1 MLSIGAGA
9 SERADAIHDVAP
21 PVPVAVS
28 IESSPPDGRDAYPI
42 GATISVRVTF
52 DEAVTVDQTAGSPSL
67 ALTLG
72 DRKRRAIYSNG
83 SNTRHL
89 VFRYRVTDGDADA
102 DGVAVPA
109 DGLALNDGSIRDAA
123 DNPTVLTTPAV
134 SDQPGQRVDGEQPNP
149 IAVRAVSVAGREV
162 SIAFD
167 EPLDEGSVPAIDAFH
182 VIGEESAYSVTSVSV
197 EGASVWLALSPA
209 VPEAEAFVSL
219 TYMEPVHAS
228 APSIRDTVGNAAA
241 SFGSDWYAESPETAD
256 RASRAAREL
265 RTTEKESIGDILARK
280 TLRTPAQRKVSSQ
293 LLDARRAQVQE
304 PTVTAEPVRQ
314 QTMEA
319 GAMDERVLVDIRADV
334 TPEVL
339 ARIRELGGTVVNSVP
354 RYRSVRAEL
363 PLAAVES
370 LAELDEVQAIRP
382 ADMPVT
388 HRQLPEPSSVVRTG
402 TVHVVRSSK
411 EDTSEGDV
419 AHRADVAR
427 STYGVDGTG
436 IGVGVISDGVETLAD
451 QQATGDVAARVTVLP
466 GRAGGPIPFA
476 CGGRSNGSEGTALL
490 EIVHDLAPGAELFF
504 ADGISGAAQMAQNIE
519 DLCTAGAD
527 IIVDDIKYL
536 GAAFQDDVI
545 ARAVSTVTANGC
557 HYFSAAGNGGNK
569 NDETASVWEGD
580 FTAGSALDLI
590 GVGSGLV
597 VHDFGGG
604 VTGNEITKDSTLS
617 IVLEWSDPAGGSAND
632 YDLFLIGADNLVN
645 SGSANTQDGTQD
657 PIESIRSSCSPN
669 REGDRLVIIKNAG
682 AEDRYLRLSYA
693 REGLA
698 ITTAGHTFGHAAS
711 EDAIGVAAVD
721 VADAGGADGVF
732 DGTESVE
739 TYSSDGPRRIFFEA
753 DGTPITP
760 GDFSSTGGRV
770 LQKPDLAAADGVSTS
785 TPGFSTFRGTSAAAP
800 HAAAIAALMLEAA
813 GGSANVTQDDL
824 RAAMTGAALDIEAMG
839 VDRDSGAGIVM
850 APGAVDAV
858 DVAVA
863 DRNGAPTVANAPAD
877 QTLAPGGD
885 AVTIELTG
893 VFSDP
898 DDDPLTYT
906 VWLSNAERLSLSGLT
921 GTAFTLTPLA
931 PGRYVVT
938 VVATDPEGLS
948 AVLTFEVTVTV
959 GDRDYDADDDGLI
972 EVGNLA
978 QLHAMRFDLDGD
990 GLVDEPANWS
1000 QYHMAFVEGS
1010 WDMGCPAGCIGY
1022 ELTADLD
1029 FDTDGDGDIGAG
1041 DDYWN
1046 NGRGWRPVGAGNAF
1060 RATFEGN
1067 GHTVSNL
1074 FIHRN
1079 RYAGLFGTVV
1089 DGVVRGVGLLDVD
1102 VTGDSLVGGLVGYK
1116 GDGEIS
1122 GSYVTGSVSGDD
1134 YVGGLVGRSGA
1145 PFVDDES
1152 HSAVTGSYST
1162 AHVSGREFVGG
1173 LVGLGS
1179 VITAS
1184 YATGHVEGTESVGG
1198 LVGRN
1203 DHPITASY
1211 ATGRVEGRENVGG
1224 LVGFGT
1230 RRTTITAAYATGLVS
1245 GDEKVGGLVGWDR
1258 RTKAERFSASYWD
1271 IHTSGHAI
1279 GPRGRTTTELQAP
1292 TDYGG
1297 IYRTWNVDLD
1307 GDTVA
1312 NDPWDFGTSAQY
1324 PVLAVD
1330 LDGNGEATWKEFG
1343 HQLRAGPVLT
1353 ASTSAGQPVVLTWS
1367 AADTS
1372 HWSPPPELAYTLIR
1386 DDGTTVEIL
1395 ASNLAGLRYTDSDV
1409 TAGAAYTYQVA
1420 AVVDGGAP
1428 ARSALVEVVAGV
1440 ANQPPMIVVG
1450 TLRDRTLQVGASEV
1464 VDVAGAFSDLDDA
1477 LTYAASSSDVD
1488 VARVSVSGA
1497 QVTITS
1503 VAAGRTTITV
1513 TATETGSTN
1522 RSVTQSFQVL
1532 VWTGTG
1538 FDYDADDDGLIDIAT
1553 LAQLDAVRYDLDG
1566 DGVPVHRELEAGFSV
1581 EVEPVVYAE
1590 AFPAAA
1596 TGMGCPSG
1604 GGCTGYELETDLDF
1618 DTNGDGRADAGDEY
1632 WDHGKGW
1639 EPISEVGFAFRA
1651 VFEGNRHTIRNLFIR
1666 RFTAGLFGGNAG
1678 VIRRVRLIDVDVSA
1692 TAWVGG
1698 LVAQSRGE
1706 IHASYVTG
1714 RVAGEDWVGGLVGSS
1729 FGGLAGTSGG
1739 GTITA
1744 SYSTARVTGTDKW
1757 VGGLV
1762 GVNSGAISGSYAT
1775 GRVSGYGQVGGLI
1788 GCHIRRGSV
1797 VASYATGIVS
1807 GRGDVGG
1814 LIGSTECSAGSPVV
1828 TASYATG
1835 RVSGRSNVGGLIGLH
1850 CGSLA
1855 AGYATGPVWGG
1866 SHVGGLIGSTG
1877 CSADNA
1883 VVTASYW
1890 DTVTS
1895 GLSSSAAGTGQT
1907 TSALQAP
1914 TDYSG
1919 AIYAD
1924 WNVDLDGNGT
1934 NDDPWDFGTASQYP
1948 ALKMNFDGQGAT
1960 TWQEFGR
1967 QLRAG
1972 PTLTAKAG
1980 ATGVTLIWTA
1990 VDTSHWSP
1998 APAVTYTLYRDGR
2011 TGVKI
2016 LAENLSG
2023 LGYTDTDVTVGET
2036 YTYGVAAVITGGEAT
2051 RGAVVVDL
2059 SVNSPPVPVG
2069 TLPDRWLH
2077 VGDAAG
2083 VEAGEAFE
2091 DPEDDALTYTAA
2103 SSATGVATV
2112 SVSGT
2117 RVTIT
2122 PVAAGTATITVTATD
2137 AGGSSASTTQA
2148 FTVTVLPSS
2157 AIDYD
2162 TDDDGLIEISHLA
2175 QLDAVRHDLNGSGRN
2190 FDAVHAE
2197 AFPDGGDVLACGG
2210 LLGCVGYE
2218 LNADL
2223 DFDTDRSGEADAGD
2237 AYWNDGAGWAPIG
2250 DSSGSVSGFGALF
2263 EGNGRTITHLFIDS
2277 SENDIGLF
2285 GATRSAAVIRN
2296 LEMVAVLV
2304 TGTDNVGG
2312 LAGSNGGAVSGCY
2325 ATGKVSG
2332 DDIVGGLV
2340 GANLDDGSAS
2350 ASYSTV
2356 QVTGDDRVGGLAGS
2370 NRGEV
2375 TAAYATG
2382 RVVGDTEAGGLLGR
2396 NTGDVNVS
2404 YATGRVSGRRTI
2416 GGLVGWN
2423 SGDVKASYAT
2433 GLVSG
2438 GSKIG
2443 GLVGD
2448 NTGGGAITDSYWDTD
2463 TSGWTTG
2470 SGGQGQTT
2478 AELQLPTAASGIYQ
2492 TWNLDLDGD
2501 GMNDDPWDFGTS
2513 SQYPAL
2519 KANFDGQGTATWQ
2532 EFGQQIRAGPALMA
2546 TPTVGQVTLTWSVIS
2561 GGTYNLYRTSGTT
2574 VEILS
2579 ENTSSHTYV
2588 DTDVTAGATYVYQ
2601 VAAVINGGEASRS
2614 PRVSVVGPMMGDV
2627 ESTTV
2632 TLTLDPLEVRES
2644 AASRTVRVTGTLDGG
2659 ARPTPTVVAV
2669 TVGTGGDSATEGTDY
2684 QDVGDLELTIP
2695 ANRTDGTVTFTLR
2708 PTNDRTAEGTETIS
2722 VSGNVAGLAVAPA
2735 ELALAD
2741 DDVESTRL
2749 DLSLEPSAVSEA
2761 AAPTEVS
2768 VTASLDAGART
2779 TDSTVTVTVGAS
2791 GDSATEGSD
2800 YAFVSTLAIT
2810 IPANET
2816 SGQTMF
2822 TLRPQN
2828 DAIAEGA
2835 ETITIGGRASGLAV
2849 AAATLTLSDDDR
2861 ASRVVTLAVEPES
2874 VSEDTPADVTVTAS
2888 LDAGARAED
2897 TAVRLTVGAA
2907 GDTAV
2912 PGTDYERVSERTL
2925 TIPAGETGGT
2935 AVFRLEP
2942 FDNDAADGART
2953 LSVTGSTTVAELRI
2967 EPASGARIALADDDS
2982 PAVLVTPDRLTV
2994 VEAASNTY
3002 TVELQTRPTADVTVT
3017 ITGVSGDL
3025 SLDRTSLVFT
3035 RADWRDPQ
3043 DVTVTAADD
3052 ADSVQDPDVTL
3063 THRASGAAEYRGLRA
3078 ELVVSIR
3085 ENDPSLVFSD
3095 SALSVPEG
3103 QTATYTV
3110 ALATLPT
3117 ADVTVRVTGVSG
3129 DLSLDRSRLQFTRGD
3144 WDDAQTITVA
3154 AAEDDDTSTDAAVTL
3169 THRASGGGYDGI
3181 AGTLRVTIA
3190 EDDRGGGTGG
3200 GSGGGSGGG
3209 GPGNRPPVVTEP
3221 IGAQVLEVEG
3231 SVRIDATEHFRDP
3244 ERRTMTFEAESA
3256 DVSVATVEVDG
3267 SIVTVA
3273 GIAHGVTTVTVTAV
3287 DHRRLRVS
3295 QGFAV
3300 SVGRQVSFARP
3311 QVSAPEGGTATLTV
3325 VINRPRDVATSLDYV
3340 VGPDDDPATADADA
3354 ADHDGVGGTVVI
3366 AAQAMEA
3373 TIALAVHDDTDIE
3386 PPRET
3391 FAVTLRATEAQLQ
3404 DFGLGVA
3411 TVRVT
3416 IDEGVC
3422 DRTRQVRNAL
3432 RRSLPCAAVSAT
3444 DLGGRRDLDL
3454 ANTGL
3459 AALRGAD
3466 LSGLSGLT
3474 VLDLSGNA
3482 LTSLPAGLFAGL
3494 GALGEVRLQD
3504 NPGAPFALRLGAACA
3519 RTARCR
3525 HRARRASWRGCGK
3538 ARRSRC
3544 APRCRR

>member
-1 MLSIGAGA
+1 MNAIG
-9 SERADAIHDVAP
+9 
-21 PVPVAVS
+21 
-28 IESSPPDGRDAYPI
+28 PPDGRGAYRI
-42 GATISVRVTF
+42 GETVSVRVAF
-52 DEAVTVDQTAGSPSL
+52 DRSVRVDENAGSPSL
-67 ALTLG
+67 ALTIG
-72 DRKRRAIYSNG
+72 GRERQAIYSHG
-83 SNTRHL
+83 SNTGDL
-89 VFRYRVTDGDADA
+89 VFLYRIKDGDTDA
-102 DGVAVPA
+102 DGIAVAV
-109 DGLALNDGSIRDAA
+109 DGLALNDAAITDA
-123 DNPTVLTTPAV
+123 DNNPAV
-134 SDQPGQRVDGEQPNP
+134 LKLPGLPDRPGQRIDGERPTLV
-149 IAVRAVSVAGREV
+149 ATRAVAVAGGAV
-162 SIAFD
+162 SMAFD
-167 EPLDEGSVPAIDAFH
+167 EPLDEHSIPAIGAFS
-182 VIGEESAYSVTSVSV
+182 VVGQEAAYSVTSVSV
-197 EGASVWLALSPA
+197 EGESVRLALSPA
-209 VPEAEAFVSL
+209 VPDTETFVSVSYL
-219 TYMEPVHAS
+219 EP
-228 APSIRDTVGNAAA
+228 APAAAESIRDGVGNAAA
-241 SFGSDWYAESPETAD
+241 SFVSDWYAQQPDAVSRT
-256 RASRAAREL
+256 SRAAGEPRAA
-265 RTTEKESIGDILARK
+265 EKESIADILARK
-280 TLRTPAQRKVSSQ
+280 ALRTPAQRKVSSQ
-293 LLDARRAQVQE
+293 LLDARRAQVRD
-304 PTVTAEPVRQ
+304 PATTAEPGGRQ
-314 QTMEA
+314 AT
-319 GAMDERVLVDIRADV
+319 GATDERVLVDIRADV
-334 TPEVL
+334 TAEVL

-388 HRQLPEPSSVVRTG
+388 HRPLPGRLSVVRAEALD
-402 TVHVVRSSK
+402 VVRSGK
-411 EDTSEGDV
+411 EDTTEGDV
-419 AHRADVAR
+419 AHQADVAR

-451 QQATGDVAARVTVLP
+451 QQATGDVAERVTVLP
-466 GRAGGPIPFA
+466 GQEGGPIPFA

-504 ADGISGAAQMAQNIE
+504 ADGISGSAQMAQNIE

-545 ARAVSTVTANGC
+545 ARAVSTAVANGC
-557 HYFSAAGNGGNK
+557 HYFSSAGNGGNK

-580 FTAGSALDLI
+580 FAAGSALDLI

-632 YDLFLIGADNLVN
+632 YDLFLIGPDNLVN

-693 REGLA
+693 PEGLA
-698 ITTAGHTFGHAAS
+698 ITTAGHTFGHTAS
-711 EDAIGVAAVD
+711 QDAIGVAAVD

-760 GDFSSTGGRV
+760 GNFSSTGGRV

-824 RAAMTGAALDIEAMG
+824 RAAMTGTALDIEAMG

-858 DVAVA
+858 DIAA
-863 DRNGAPTVANAPAD
+863 TDRNGAPTVASAPAD

-885 AVTIELTG
+885 AVTIELAG

-1000 QYHMAFVEGS
+1000 QYHDHAAFVEGS
-1010 WDMGCPAGCIGY
+1010 WDMGCPAGCSGY

-1102 VTGDSLVGGLVGYK
+1102 VTGGSLVGGLVGYK

-1184 YATGHVEGTESVGG
+1184 FATGHVEGTESVGG

-1230 RRTTITAAYATGLVS
+1230 GRTTITAGYATGLVS

-1297 IYRTWNVDLD
+1297 IYRTWNADLD
-1307 GDTVA
+1307 DDTVA
-1312 NDPWDFGTSAQY
+1312 NDPWDFGSSAQY

-1343 HQLRAGPVLT
+1343 HQLRAGPVLM

-1372 HWSPPPELAYTLIR
+1372 HWNPPPELAYTLIR

-1428 ARSALVEVVAGV
+1428 ARSALVEIVAGV

-1450 TLRDRTLQVGASEV
+1450 TLRDRTLQVGATEV

-1488 VARVSVSGA
+1488 VATVSVSGA
-1497 QVTITS
+1497 QVTITP
-1503 VAAGRTTITV
+1503 VAPGRTTITV
-1513 TATETGSTN
+1513 TATDAGGSNTT
-1522 RSVTQSFQVL
+1522 VTHRFQL
-1532 VWTGTG
+1532 TTWTGTG
-1538 FDYDADDDGLIDIAT
+1538 VDYDADNDGLIDIAT

-1666 RFTAGLFGGNAG
+1666 RFTGGLFGGNAG

-1866 SHVGGLIGSTG
+1866 SHVGGLIGSTE
-1877 CSADNA
+1877 CSAGSA

-1934 NDDPWDFGTASQYP
+1934 NDDPWDFGTGSQYP

-1972 PTLTAKAG
+1972 PTLTAEAG
-1980 ATGVTLIWTA
+1980 ATGVTLIWT

-2051 RGAVVVDL
+2051 RSAVVVDL
-2059 SVNSPPVPVG
+2059 SVNSPPVPAG

-2103 SSATGVATV
+2103 SSTTGVATV

-2162 TDDDGLIEISHLA
+2162 TDDDGLIEISNLA

-2190 FDAVHAE
+2190 FDAGHAE

-2250 DSSGSVSGFGALF
+2250 DSSGSFSGFGAIF
-2263 EGNGRTITHLFIDS
+2263 EGNGRTIAHLFIDS

-2312 LAGSNGGAVSGCY
+2312 LVGSNGGAVSGCY

-2356 QVTGDDRVGGLAGS
+2356 QVTGDDRIGGLAGS
-2370 NRGEV
+2370 NSGEV

-2404 YATGRVSGRRTI
+2404 YATG
-2416 GGLVGWN
+2416 
-2423 SGDVKASYAT
+2423 
-2433 GLVSG
+2433 LVSG

-2448 NTGGGAITDSYWDTD
+2448 NTGGGTITDSNWDTD

-2501 GMNDDPWDFGTS
+2501 AMNDDPWDFGTS

-2546 TPTVGQVTLTWSVIS
+2546 TPTAGQVTLTWSVIS
-2561 GGTYNLYRTSGTT
+2561 GGTYSLYRTSGTT

-2614 PRVSVVGPMMGDV
+2614 PRVSVVGPMMGALPTV
-2627 ESTTV
+2627 TLQLMPTAISENRGSATVTARLSPVSTETTTV
-2632 TLTLDPLEVRES
+2632 TVS
-2644 AASRTVRVTGTLDGG
+2644 AA
-2659 ARPTPTVVAV
+2659 
-2669 TVGTGGDSATEGTDY
+2669 
-2684 QDVGDLELTIP
+2684 
-2695 ANRTDGTVTFTLR
+2695 
-2708 PTNDRTAEGTETIS
+2708 
-2722 VSGNVAGLAVAPA
+2722 AVAPA
-2735 ELALAD
+2735 
-2741 DDVESTRL
+2741 VEGDFSLST
-2749 DLSLEPSAVSEA
+2749 
-2761 AAPTEVS
+2761 
-2768 VTASLDAGART
+2768 
-2779 TDSTVTVTVGAS
+2779 
-2791 GDSATEGSD
+2791 
-2800 YAFVSTLAIT
+2800 
-2810 IPANET
+2810 N
-2816 SGQTMF
+2816 
-2822 TLRPQN
+2822 
-2828 DAIAEGA
+2828 
-2835 ETITIGGRASGLAV
+2835 
-2849 AAATLTLSDDDR
+2849 
-2861 ASRVVTLAVEPES
+2861 
-2874 VSEDTPADVTVTAS
+2874 
-2888 LDAGARAED
+2888 
-2897 TAVRLTVGAA
+2897 
-2907 GDTAV
+2907 
-2912 PGTDYERVSERTL
+2912 RTL
-2925 TIPAGETGGT
+2925 TITAGQTSSTGTVTITANNNNVDAPSKTVMVMGT
-2935 AVFRLEP
+2935 AT
-2942 FDNDAADGART
+2942 NSQG
-2953 LSVTGSTTVAELRI
+2953 VTGPSDVTLNI
-2967 EPASGARIALADDDS
+2967 IDDDS
-2982 PAVLVTPDRLTV
+2982 PAVLVTPDALTV
-2994 VEAASNTY
+2994 VEAESDTY
-3002 TVELQTRPTADVTVT
+3002 AVELQTRPTADVTVT

-3035 RADWRDPQ
+3035 QADWRDPR
-3043 DVTVTAADD
+3043 DVRVTAADD
-3052 ADSVQDPDVTL
+3052 ADSVPDAEVTL
-3063 THRASGAAEYRGLRA
+3063 THRASGAAEYEGLRA
-3078 ELVVSIR
+3078 QLVVSIR
-3085 ENDPSLVFSD
+3085 ENDPGLVFSE
-3095 SALSVPEG
+3095 SALRVPEG

-3110 ALATLPT
+3110 ALATVPT
-3117 ADVTVRVTGVSG
+3117 AAVTVRVTGVSG
-3129 DLSLDRSRLQFTRGD
+3129 DLSLDRTRLDFTGGD
-3144 WDDAQTITVA
+3144 WNSAQTVTVR
-3154 AAEDDDTSTDAAVTL
+3154 AAEDDDTSTDPSVTL
-3169 THRASGGGYDGI
+3169 THEASGGGYDGI
-3181 AGTLRVTIA
+3181 VGSVRVSVT
-3190 EDDRGGGTGG
+3190 ENDGGGTGG
-3200 GSGGGSGGG
+3200 GSGGGGGA
-3209 GPGNRPPVVTEP
+3209 NRPPVVEREIDDQTLDAGE
-3221 IGAQVLEVEG
+3221 VLELDIRLNFYDRDQRALDY
-3231 SVRIDATEHFRDP
+3231 SV
-3244 ERRTMTFEAESA
+3244 ESA
-3256 DVSVATVEVDG
+3256 DPSVATVAVDRNG
-3267 SIVTVA
+3267 VLTIRGVSRGVTAITVTVA
-3273 GIAHGVTTVTVTAV
+3273 DRRDERASDTFLVAVKGPALVALLPRAADPVREGFVRVINHAAEAGEVTIEAV
-3287 DHRRLRVS
+3287 DDTGMRLGPVTLSVDAGATVHFNSGDLEDGNADKGLPTGVGSGEGDWRLVLNSDLDFEALSYIRTADGFLTAMHDTVPVRDGAYEVAIFNPGSNPNQVSGLRLVNLGAEDAQVTITGIDDAGVSPGSTVALTVPAGASRSIEAADLEAGAEGFDGSLGDGLGKWRLRVES
-3295 QGFAV
+3295 DQPIVVMSLLSSPTGHLTNLS
-3300 SVGRQVSFARP
+3300 SVPDR
-3311 QVSAPEGGTATLTV
+3311 
-3325 VINRPRDVATSLDYV
+3325 
-3340 VGPDDDPATADADA
+3340 GPY
-3354 ADHDGVGGTVVI
+3354 
-3366 AAQAMEA
+3366 
-3373 TIALAVHDDTDIE
+3373 
-3386 PPRET
+3386 
-3391 FAVTLRATEAQLQ
+3391 
-3404 DFGLGVA
+3404 
-3411 TVRVT
+3411 
-3416 IDEGVC
+3416 
-3422 DRTRQVRNAL
+3422 
-3432 RRSLPCAAVSAT
+3432 
-3444 DLGGRRDLDL
+3444 
-3454 ANTGL
+3454 
-3459 AALRGAD
+3459 
-3466 LSGLSGLT
+3466 
-3474 VLDLSGNA
+3474 
-3482 LTSLPAGLFAGL
+3482 
-3494 GALGEVRLQD
+3494 
-3504 NPGAPFALRLGAACA
+3504 
-3519 RTARCR
+3519 
-3525 HRARRASWRGCGK
+3525 
-3538 ARRSRC
+3538 
-3544 APRCRR
+3544 

>member
-1 MLSIGAGA
+1 M
-9 SERADAIHDVAP
+9 
-21 PVPVAVS
+21 
-28 IESSPPDGRDAYPI
+28 
-42 GATISVRVTF
+42 
-52 DEAVTVDQTAGSPSL
+52 
-67 ALTLG
+67 
-72 DRKRRAIYSNG
+72 
-83 SNTRHL
+83 
-89 VFRYRVTDGDADA
+89 
-102 DGVAVPA
+102 
-109 DGLALNDGSIRDAA
+109 
-123 DNPTVLTTPAV
+123 DNPLSLKTR
-134 SDQPGQRVDGEQPNP
+134 SPGG
-149 IAVRAVSVAGREV
+149 
-162 SIAFD
+162 
-167 EPLDEGSVPAIDAFH
+167 L
-182 VIGEESAYSVTSVSV
+182 
-197 EGASVWLALSPA
+197 
-209 VPEAEAFVSL
+209 
-219 TYMEPVHAS
+219 S
-228 APSIRDTVGNAAA
+228 APSR
-241 SFGSDWYAESPETAD
+241 TAQFP
-256 RASRAAREL
+256 RPVRPGTPRL
-265 RTTEKESIGDILARK
+265 RTTLCAVLLTLVWANPLYAQPSGPSIADILEAKAR
-280 TLRTPAQRKVSSQ
+280 RTPAQRKLSSQ
-293 LLDARRAQVQE
+293 LLDA
-304 PTVTAEPVRQ
+304 
-314 QTMEA
+314 A
-319 GAMDERVLVDIRADV
+319 GAAQPSDGVTRRQAPTADVTDEVVTVDIRADV
-334 TPEVL
+334 TKAVL
-339 ARIRELGGTVVNSVP
+339 ARIRALGGTVINSVP
-354 RYRSVRAEL
+354 KYRAIRARL
-363 PLAAVES
+363 PPSGLEP
-370 LAELDEVQAIRP
+370 LAELDAVQWIRS
-382 ADMPVT
+382 ADEPLLRTQRPPSTASVGRDAVRRAVT
-388 HRQLPEPSSVVRTG
+388 DKV
-402 TVHVVRSSK
+402 
-411 EDTSEGDV
+411 DTSEGDV

-427 STYGVDGTG
+427 RTYGVDGTG

-451 QQATGDVAARVTVLP
+451 QQATGDVPARVTVLP
-466 GRAGGPIPFA
+466 GQEGGPIPFA

-504 ADGISGAAQMAQNIE
+504 ADGVGGAAQMAQNIE

-527 IIVDDIKYL
+527 IIVDDIGYL

-545 ARAVSTVTANGC
+545 AQAVSAAVANGC
-557 HYFSAAGNGGNK
+557 HYFSSAGNGGNL
-569 NDETASVWEGD
+569 NDGTASVWEGD
-580 FTAGSALDLI
+580 FAAGPGLDLI

-604 VTGNEITKDSTLS
+604 VIGNEITKDSTLS

-645 SGSANTQDGTQD
+645 SGSASTQDGTQD

-698 ITTAGHTFGHAAS
+698 ITTAGHTFGHPAS
-711 EDAIGVAAVD
+711 QDAIGVAAVD
-721 VADAGGADGVF
+721 VADAGGAGGVF

-739 TYSSDGPRRIFFEA
+739 TFSSDGPRRIFFEA

-760 GDFSSTGGRV
+760 GNFSSTGGRV
-770 LQKPDLAAADGVSTS
+770 LQKPDLAAADRVSTS
-785 TPGFSTFRGTSAAAP
+785 TPGFSTFEGTSAAAP

-813 GGSANVTQDDL
+813 GGSANVTQDEL

-858 DVAVA
+858 AVA
-863 DRNGAPTVANAPAD
+863 ATDRNGAPTVANAPAD

-885 AVTIELTG
+885 AVTIELAS

-898 DDDPLTYT
+898 DDDTLTYT

-931 PGRYVVT
+931 PGRMVVT

-972 EVGNLA
+972 EVGTLA
-978 QLHAMRFDLDGD
+978 HLHAMRFDLDGD
-990 GLVDEPANWS
+990 GLADEPANWS
-1000 QYHMAFVEGS
+1000 QYHDHAAFVEGS
-1010 WDMGCPAGCIGY
+1010 WDMGCPAGCSGY

-1029 FDTDGDGDIGAG
+1029 FDTDGDGDVDSG

-1060 RATFEGN
+1060 RATFDGN

-1102 VTGDSLVGGLVGYK
+1102 VTGGSLVGGLVGYK

-1184 YATGHVEGTESVGG
+1184 FATGHVEGTESVGG

-1203 DHPITASY
+1203 DRPITASY

-1230 RRTTITAAYATGLVS
+1230 GRTTITAGYATGLVW

-1312 NDPWDFGTSAQY
+1312 DDPWDFGTSAQY

-1330 LDGNGEATWKEFG
+1330 LDGNGEATWQEFG
-1343 HQLRAGPVLT
+1343 YQLRAGPVLT
-1353 ASTSAGQPVVLTWS
+1353 ASTSAGQPVVLTWT

-1409 TAGAAYTYQVA
+1409 TAGATYTYQVA
-1420 AVVDGGAP
+1420 AVVDGGA
-1428 ARSALVEVVAGV
+1428 ATRSTLVEVVAGV

-1450 TLRDRTLQVGASEV
+1450 TLRDRTLQVGATEV

-1477 LTYAASSSDVD
+1477 LTYTASSSDVD
-1488 VARVSVSGA
+1488 VATVSVSGA
-1497 QVTITS
+1497 RVTITP
-1503 VAAGRTTITV
+1503 VAPGRTTITV
-1513 TATETGSTN
+1513 TATDAGGSNTT
-1522 RSVTQSFQVL
+1522 VTHRFQL
-1532 VWTGTG
+1532 TTWTGTG
-1538 FDYDADDDGLIDIAT
+1538 VDYDADDDGLIDIAT

-1604 GGCTGYELETDLDF
+1604 GGCTGYELQTDLDF

-1666 RFTAGLFGGNAG
+1666 RFTGGLFGGNAG

-1729 FGGLAGTSGG
+1729 FGGLVGTSGG

-1835 RVSGRSNVGGLIGLH
+1835 RVSGRINVGGLIGLH

-1866 SHVGGLIGSTG
+1866 SHVGGLIGSTE
-1877 CSADNA
+1877 CSAGSA

-1934 NDDPWDFGTASQYP
+1934 NDDPWDFGTGSQYP

-1972 PTLTAKAG
+1972 PTLTAEAG
-1980 ATGVTLIWTA
+1980 ATGVTLIWT

-2023 LGYTDTDVTVGET
+2023 LGYTDTDVTTGET

-2051 RGAVVVDL
+2051 RSAVVVDL

-2137 AGGSSASTTQA
+2137 AGGSTASTTQA

-2190 FDAVHAE
+2190 FDAGHAE

-2237 AYWNDGAGWAPIG
+2237 AYWNDGAGWVPIG

-2285 GATRSAAVIRN
+2285 GVTRSAAVIRN

-2312 LAGSNGGAVSGCY
+2312 LVGSNGGAVSGCY

-2340 GANLDDGSAS
+2340 GANLDDGSAW

-2404 YATGRVSGRRTI
+2404 YATGRVSGGSKI

-2433 GLVSG
+2433 GRVSG

-2448 NTGGGAITDSYWDTD
+2448 NTGGGTITDSYWDTV
-2463 TSGWTTG
+2463 TSGLSSSAAGT
-2470 SGGQGQTT
+2470 GQTT
-2478 AELQLPTAASGIYQ
+2478 LALQAPTDYTGIYED
-2492 TWNLDLDGD
+2492 WNLDLDGD
-2501 GMNDDPWDFGTS
+2501 GSNDDPWDFGTS
-2513 SQYPAL
+2513 SQYPEL
-2519 KANFDGQGTATWQ
+2519 RVNSERPPPPPPPPGSGPGPGGGGGEDSRDQHGNTAAQ
-2532 EFGQQIRAGPALMA
+2532 A
-2546 TPTVGQVTLTWSVIS
+2546 TRVRLDSTAPWASSTVGQINTADDIDYFQFVLPQAGVLVVETTGSTDTVGTVWQDGEELASADS
-2561 GGTYNLYRTSGTT
+2561 GGVRRNFRLSIRVAAGPVVVAVEGNGRQTGDYTLETYVLAGYLENPGPVSFQSGVGVLSGWVCEAGE
-2574 VEILS
+2574 VEIEIETESGEVRRQMAAYGTERLD
-2579 ENTSSHTYV
+2579 TQGV
-2588 DTDVTAGATYVYQ
+2588 CGDTD
-2601 VAAVINGGEASRS
+2601 NGFGLLFNWNR
-2614 PRVSVVGPMMGDV
+2614 
-2627 ESTTV
+2627 
-2632 TLTLDPLEVRES
+2632 LDNGVH
-2644 AASRTVRVTGTLDGG
+2644 
-2659 ARPTPTVVAV
+2659 TVVARV
-2669 TVGTGGDSATEGTDY
+2669 
-2684 QDVGDLELTIP
+2684 
-2695 ANRTDGTVTFTLR
+2695 DG
-2708 PTNDRTAEGTETIS
+2708 I
-2722 VSGNVAGLAVAPA
+2722 
-2735 ELALAD
+2735 ALGRA
-2741 DDVESTRL
+2741 
-2749 DLSLEPSAVSEA
+2749 
-2761 AAPTEVS
+2761 
-2768 VTASLDAGART
+2768 
-2779 TDSTVTVTVGAS
+2779 TVTVTTLGHEFLRGVAGTCEVANFPVVDETVTLVWQQTS
-2791 GDSATEGSD
+2791 QNFVIAGEAAPLGDNVAGSD
-2800 YAFVSTLAIT
+2800 VLLGFLENPGPNSFQSGIGVISGWVCAAERVEIEIKTESGAVERQVAAYGTERLDTLDTCGDTDNGVGLLFNWNRLGAGEHEVVALVDGEELGRAVVRVT
-2810 IPANET
+2810 T
-2816 SGQTMF
+2816 VG
-2822 TLRPQN
+2822 
-2828 DAIAEGA
+2828 EGA
-2835 ETITIGGRASGLAV
+2835 E
-2849 AAATLTLSDDDR
+2849 
-2861 ASRVVTLAVEPES
+2861 EE
-2874 VSEDTPADVTVTAS
+2874 
-2888 LDAGARAED
+2888 
-2897 TAVRLTVGAA
+2897 
-2907 GDTAV
+2907 
-2912 PGTDYERVSERTL
+2912 
-2925 TIPAGETGGT
+2925 
-2935 AVFRLEP
+2935 F
-2942 FDNDAADGART
+2942 
-2953 LSVTGSTTVAELRI
+2953 LR
-2967 EPASGARIALADDDS
+2967 
-2982 PAVLVTPDRLTV
+2982 
-2994 VEAASNTY
+2994 
-3002 TVELQTRPTADVTVT
+3002 
-3017 ITGVSGDL
+3017 
-3025 SLDRTSLVFT
+3025 
-3035 RADWRDPQ
+3035 
-3043 DVTVTAADD
+3043 
-3052 ADSVQDPDVTL
+3052 
-3063 THRASGAAEYRGLRA
+3063 
-3078 ELVVSIR
+3078 
-3085 ENDPSLVFSD
+3085 
-3095 SALSVPEG
+3095 
-3103 QTATYTV
+3103 
-3110 ALATLPT
+3110 
-3117 ADVTVRVTGVSG
+3117 
-3129 DLSLDRSRLQFTRGD
+3129 
-3144 WDDAQTITVA
+3144 
-3154 AAEDDDTSTDAAVTL
+3154 
-3169 THRASGGGYDGI
+3169 
-3181 AGTLRVTIA
+3181 
-3190 EDDRGGGTGG
+3190 
-3200 GSGGGSGGG
+3200 
-3209 GPGNRPPVVTEP
+3209 
-3221 IGAQVLEVEG
+3221 
-3231 SVRIDATEHFRDP
+3231 
-3244 ERRTMTFEAESA
+3244 EAEGECVVA
-3256 DVSVATVEVDG
+3256 DFP
-3267 SIVTVA
+3267 
-3273 GIAHGVTTVTVTAV
+3273 
-3287 DHRRLRVS
+3287 RLGQRVLLEWQQNS
-3295 QGFAV
+3295 QNF
-3300 SVGRQVSFARP
+3300 
-3311 QVSAPEGGTATLTV
+3311 
-3325 VINRPRDVATSLDYV
+3325 VI
-3340 VGPDDDPATADADA
+3340 
-3354 ADHDGVGGTVVI
+3354 
-3366 AAQAMEA
+3366 
-3373 TIALAVHDDTDIE
+3373 TDIE
-3386 PPRET
+3386 
-3391 FAVTLRATEAQLQ
+3391 
-3404 DFGLGVA
+3404 
-3411 TVRVT
+3411 
-3416 IDEGVC
+3416 
-3422 DRTRQVRNAL
+3422 
-3432 RRSLPCAAVSAT
+3432 
-3444 DLGGRRDLDL
+3444 
-3454 ANTGL
+3454 
-3459 AALRGAD
+3459 
-3466 LSGLSGLT
+3466 
-3474 VLDLSGNA
+3474 
-3482 LTSLPAGLFAGL
+3482 
-3494 GALGEVRLQD
+3494 
-3504 NPGAPFALRLGAACA
+3504 
-3519 RTARCR
+3519 
-3525 HRARRASWRGCGK
+3525 
-3538 ARRSRC
+3538 
-3544 APRCRR
+3544 